1 MVTVSIKDEYI
12 EVLSALGD
20 LQESMDL
27 ALKQYTLDKIALKI
41 AELRQRD
48 IKYQEKYQLDYS
60 TFCQQIY
67 EDEDFIKQVENLVS
81 KTWEI
86 DLADWEFCHQ
96 GVEDWIQKL
105 KTILL
110 TFLTLSTVKY
120 PQNGIM

>member
-27 ALKQYTLDKIALKI
+27 ALKQYTLDKIAVKI
-41 AELRQRD
+41 AELRHRD

-60 TFCQQIY
+60 RFCQKIY
-67 EDEDFIKQVENLVS
+67 EDEEFLQQIENSVD

-86 DLADWEFCHQ
+86 DLADWEFCHK
-96 GVEDWIQKL
+96 GVEDWIEKL
-105 KTILL
+105 QTILL
-110 TFLTLSTVKY
+110 TYVKFS
-120 PQNGIM
+120 NCC

>member
-27 ALKQYTLDKIALKI
+27 ALKQYTLDKIAVKI

-48 IKYQEKYQLDYS
+48 VKYQEKYQLDYS
-60 TFCQQIY
+60 KFCQKIF
-67 EDEDFIKQVENLVS
+67 EDEAFMQQIESSVN

-86 DLADWEFCHQ
+86 DLADWEFCHK

-105 KTILL
+105 QTILL
-110 TFLTLSTVKY
+110 ITLLELV
-120 PQNGIM
+120 

>member
-86 DLADWEFCHQ
+86 DLADWEFCHK

-105 KTILL
+105 QTILL
-110 TFLTLSTVKY
+110 T
-120 PQNGIM
+120 

>member
-27 ALKQYTLDKIALKI
+27 ALKQYTLNKIAVKI
-41 AELRQRD
+41 AELRHRD

-60 TFCQQIY
+60 RFCQKIY
-67 EDEDFIKQVENLVS
+67 EDEEFLQQIENSVD

-86 DLADWEFCHQ
+86 DLADWEFCHK
-96 GVEDWIQKL
+96 GVEDWIEKL
-105 KTILL
+105 QTILL
-110 TFLTLSTVKY
+110 TYVKFS
-120 PQNGIM
+120 NCC

>member
-20 LQESMDL
+20 LQELMNL
-27 ALKQYTLDKIALKI
+27 ALKQYTLEQIAGKI

-48 IKYQEKYQLDYS
+48 IKYQEKYQVDYA
-60 TFCQQIY
+60 TFCQKIY
-67 EDEDFIKQVENLVS
+67 EDEDFLQHIENSVS

-105 KTILL
+105 QNILL
-110 TFLTLSTVKY
+110 T
-120 PQNGIM
+120 

>member
-27 ALKQYTLDKIALKI
+27 ALKQYTLDKIAVKI

-48 IKYQEKYQLDYS
+48 INYQEKYQIDYS
-60 TFCQQIY
+60 TFCQKIY
-67 EDEDFIKQVENLVS
+67 EDEDFIQKIENSVD

-86 DLADWEFCHQ
+86 DLADWEFCHK

-105 KTILL
+105 QTILL
-110 TFLTLSTVKY
+110 T
-120 PQNGIM
+120 